1 MINNFVLNVALRYF
15 GAKKS
20 NRLVSFISSFSLIG
34 VMLGVAALIVVMAVM
49 EGFHI
54 ELTSGIIG
62 VGGDISVTKFGKVT
76 ENETGYQNRPSRID
90 DFVNLAQKI
99 QEVKGI
105 KSVIP
110 QVQEKALAIS
120 GSESVGVL
128 LRGMEAKDLKHK
140 SIIVDH
146 QLAGDISNIYNA
158 NINSGYGAS
167 IGKELAIALKLRV
180 GDQVTIIC
188 PNNIK
193 TLLGNLPRKKTLTVE
208 SVFSSGMYDYDSTSI
223 IVSLETAQKLFS
235 YGDEVNLIEVYSEN
249 PQRADYFVLDLL
261 GKLGP
266 DYAVSSWFNTNA
278 QFLNALKIERV
289 AMFTILSLIII
300 VAAFNIIS
308 SLFML
313 VNEKSK
319 DIAILKTI
327 GASRTQILL
336 IFIINGSMI
345 GVIGTALG
353 VTLGILLANNIDNVR
368 KFLESMSGMHIFE
381 AAIYFLYHLPSKV
394 VPENVVFI
402 SIMSITISVLA
413 TIYPAYKAANIDPS
427 EALRNE

>member
-62 VGGDISVTKFGKVT
+62 VGGDISVTKFGKVI

-128 LRGMEAKDLKHK
+128 LRGLKPEDLKHK

-146 QLAGDISNIYNA
+146 QLAGDISNIYN
-158 NINSGYGAS
+158 GYGAS

-249 PQRADYFVLDLL
+249 PQKADYFVLDLL

-345 GVIGTALG
+345 GVIGTILG

-394 VPENVVFI
+394 VPENVIFI
-402 SIMSITISVLA
+402 SIMSITISIIA

-427 EALRNE
+427 EALRND